1 MLSATSG
8 AVPIG
13 ARRVAPRVLSTA
25 AAAASRRPT
34 RCLPGRVLNKTR
46 SLSTTPRLGYVATT
60 NPNEPL
66 GKKNASNETPSSIA
80 LIGARGY
87 TGSQLVEL
95 LNNHP
100 LMDLQHV
107 SSRELAGTEVEGYTK
122 RKVIYSNLSPEEL
135 ADKADTIDC
144 IVLALPNGVSRPFV
158 DALDAAQKGKNKK
171 TVVVDLSADYRFDD
185 SWTYGL
191 PELTKRSEIAQ
202 ATRISSESPLS
213 PVPLQFLSSVV
224 LTRS

>member
-13 ARRVAPRVLSTA
+13 ARRVASRAMSIA
-25 AAAASRRPT
+25 AAAPSVSPMR
-34 RCLPGRVLNKTR
+34 RCLPGRVLNNART
-46 SLSTTPRLGYVATT
+46 LSTTPRLGYVATT
-60 NPNEPL
+60 NPNLPL
-66 GKKNASNETPSSIA
+66 GKKNASNEAPSSIA

-95 LNNHP
+95 LNAHP
-100 LMDLQHV
+100 YMDLRYV

-122 RKVIYSNLSPEEL
+122 RKVIYDNLSPEEL
-135 ADKADTIDC
+135 AEKADNIDC
-144 IVLALPNGVSRPFV
+144 IVLALPNGVCKPFV
-158 DALDAAQKGKNKK
+158 DALDAAQKGKDKK
-171 TVVVDLSADYRFDD
+171 TVVVDLSADHRFDD

-202 ATRISSESPLS
+202 ATRISSEFPLS
-213 PVPLQFLSSVV
+213 PVPLSFTLVV
-224 LTRS
+224 LT